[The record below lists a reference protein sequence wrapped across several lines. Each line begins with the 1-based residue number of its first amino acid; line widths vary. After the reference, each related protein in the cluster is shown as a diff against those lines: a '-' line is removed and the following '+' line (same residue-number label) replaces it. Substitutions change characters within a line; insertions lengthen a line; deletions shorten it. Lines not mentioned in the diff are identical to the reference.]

1 MASAEPGKPS
11 HLKRR
16 EEPLMDKLM
25 ADKRLVYG
33 GLAFLVVLLVG
44 FLASE
49 HAALQKERAAIEVE
63 VTAGKNKADDEAV
76 GININDSR
84 DDEDFA
90 AKDTKASG
98 EVTIAGAGASPEVAD
113 ESTAV
118 DGPSACRDK
127 DDECAEWAKA
137 GECVANPG
145 YMVGDEQNEGVCRLA
160 CGVCKPDG
168 AGAAGEP
175 GKPSVPDDGGVGAG
189 SDSGADVEAAAT
201 DGLGAAAAQADDA
214 SSKGVKAAAE
224 CRDLSPNC
232 ERWARAGECAK
243 NADYMVGGDGYE
255 GQCVLSCGACPGAEG
270 PKAVSEEPD
279 RPPRI
284 ADHTLKWPAKRTDQ
298 GHICV
303 GLTTSACVRGL
314 FKPEVQR
321 LKANDRSV
329 ASGAGGPTGCN
340 EAYAT
345 LLTRDDQLPGALV
358 LIYSIRKFATVDRDI
373 VVFVS
378 MGITQSIIAQ
388 LQTACVVVKRVTEPF
403 DPTTHVGFT
412 KLSMWLA
419 VDYAKLVFFDPDA
432 WVRKDPGDMFTF
444 EAPAAVKAPPHPRV
458 INEVYNSAAM
468 VVEPSR
474 KTFFDM
480 LAKVGIIDSV
490 ERIGNAT
497 VNTDRLFLTG
507 YFDQWTTMSSD
518 YMEVLGDTVTKIVPE
533 LTNLRIRHVIKSM
546 PPYTPNTVLD
556 FAVLNA
562 GGVHVDTSVKP
573 WSPGWRIPCSW
584 ECRYRKY
591 QSLYEAVVEEWWL
604 LYYDMCNVPQPTDR
618 GMYSLLEVHDPFG
631 MFNKKEYEFCLDYDC
646 TATGAIST
654 VGAGAAE
661 LVERA
666 MPNTRKAKKAK
677 GLRKLV
683 L

>member
-1 MASAEPGKPS
+1 MDAS
-11 HLKRR
+11 
-16 EEPLMDKLM
+16 
-25 ADKRLVYG
+25 
-33 GLAFLVVLLVG
+33 
-44 FLASE
+44 
-49 HAALQKERAAIEVE
+49 
-63 VTAGKNKADDEAV
+63 ADDEGV
-76 GININDSR
+76 G
-84 DDEDFA
+84 A
-90 AKDTKASG
+90 AIAATK
-98 EVTIAGAGASPEVAD
+98 AGASGGEEEEAARTMED
-113 ESTAV
+113 ETGMAGSRAAAAEPAAASSDAV
-118 DGPSACRDK
+118 DGPGACK
-127 DDECAEWAKA
+127 DIDEECEDWAKA

-145 YMVGDEQNEGVCRLA
+145 FMVGDEENEGQCRKA
-160 CGVCKPDG
+160 CGTCKGGDESGSAAQG
-168 AGAAGEP
+168 A
-175 GKPSVPDDGGVGAG
+175 VPEDGGVAPP
-189 SDSGADVEAAAT
+189 DAGADAEQAAT
-201 DGLGAAAAQADDA
+201 DGADAAAAGAAD
-214 SSKGVKAAAE
+214 AAKPGAE

-243 NADYMVGGDGYE
+243 NSDYMIGGDGYE
-255 GQCVLSCGACPGAEG
+255 GQCVMSCGACPGSEG
-270 PKAVSEEPD
+270 PKQGSAVEAEPE

-284 ADHTLKWPAKRTDQ
+284 ADHTLKWPQKRTDQ

-329 ASGAGGPTGCN
+329 AGGAGGPTGCN

-358 LIYSIRKFATVDRDI
+358 LIYSIRKYATVDRDI

-378 MGITQSIIAQ
+378 MGVTNAIIAQ
-388 LQTACVVVKRVTEPF
+388 LQAACVVVKRVTEPF

-419 VDYAKLVFFDPDA
+419 IDYAKLVYFDPDA
-432 WVRKDPGDMFTF
+432 YVRKDPGDMFTF

-458 INEVYNSAAM
+458 INEVFNSAAM
-468 VVEPSR
+468 VIAPAR

-480 LAKVGIIDSV
+480 LAKVGIVDSV

-507 YFDQWTTMSSD
+507 YFDQWTTLSSD
-518 YMEVLGDTVTKIVPE
+518 YMEVIGDTVTKIVPE

-556 FAVLNA
+556 FAVMNA
-562 GGVHVDTSVKP
+562 GGVHIDTSVKP

-591 QSLYEAVVEEWWL
+591 QNLYEAVLEEWWL
-604 LYYDMCNVPQPTDR
+604 LYYDLVNVPQPTDR
-618 GMYSLLEVHDPFG
+618 AMYSLLESHDPFK
-631 MFNKKEYEFCLDYDC
+631 MFDKKEYEFCLDYDC
-646 TATGAIST
+646 TATGAISE
-654 VGAGAAE
+654 VGKGSAE

-666 MPNTRKAKKAK
+666 VPNTRKARKDKR
-677 GLRKLV
+677 GLLRRAA
-683 L
+683 